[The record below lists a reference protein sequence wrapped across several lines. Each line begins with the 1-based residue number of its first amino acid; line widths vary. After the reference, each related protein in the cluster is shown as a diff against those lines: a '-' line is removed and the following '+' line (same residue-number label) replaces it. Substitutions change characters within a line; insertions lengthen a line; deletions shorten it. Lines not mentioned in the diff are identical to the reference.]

1 MSGTCGDHDPDL
13 LEAARRRVASFF
25 NINPY
30 ERILGELS
38 AENLELRAI
47 TQHPQNVLARLAFE
61 QYQRAEKFRAIL
73 SKILVD
79 RVDVL
84 ELCEDFV
91 EEL

>member
-1 MSGTCGDHDPDL
+1 MSCPEHDPAL
-13 LEAARRRVASFF
+13 IEAARRRVASYF
-25 NINPY
+25 NVNPY

-47 TQHPQNVLARLAFE
+47 TQHPENVLARLAFE

-73 SKILVD
+73 SKILID
-79 RVDVL
+79 KVDVL
-84 ELCEDFV
+84 ELCDDFI